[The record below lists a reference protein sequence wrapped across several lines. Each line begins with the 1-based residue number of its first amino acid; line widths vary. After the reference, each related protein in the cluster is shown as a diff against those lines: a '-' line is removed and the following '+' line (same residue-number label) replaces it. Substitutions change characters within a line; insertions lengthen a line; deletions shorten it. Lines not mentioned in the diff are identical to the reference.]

1 MSYKKINKN
10 EALAA
15 FDEMLDESYPSFKI
29 GQLEYFPS
37 QILKECDPI
46 AYRCE
51 FNDWLDAEQLEIGE
65 PDNNEQEETEEEDD

>member
-1 MSYKKINKN
+1 MSYKKISED
-10 EALAA
+10 EAYTM

-29 GQLEYFPS
+29 GQLEYSPS

-65 PDNNEQEETEEEDD
+65 EEETEEQDD